1 MKYEIDYVRV
11 YQKEKGI
18 ASGKVWRDTDGNVI
32 NAHGGGIL
40 SMKENIIGLEN
51 TGPASGFVT
60 EKGINC
66 YSSTDLYNWKSEGNC
81 LSCL

>member
-40 SMKENIIGLEN
+40 FHEGKYYWFGEHR
-51 TGPASGFVT
+51 PASGFVT

-66 YSSTDLYNWKSEGNC
+66 LVCFNN
-81 LSCL
+81 

>member
-40 SMKENIIGLEN
+40 FHEGKYYWFGEHR
-51 TGPASGFVT
+51 PASGFVT
-60 EKGINC
+60 ERELTVIHQQTC
-66 YSSTDLYNWKSEGNC
+66 ITGN
-81 LSCL
+81 LKVLP

>member
-40 SMKENIIGLEN
+40 FHEGKYYWFGEHR
-51 TGPASGFVT
+51 PASGFVT
-60 EKGINC
+60 EKGIN
-66 YSSTDLYNWKSEGNC
+66 
-81 LSCL
+81 